1 MSTPKLISDTG
12 LSPEQEQALVLARA
26 RKRRA
31 EAEAAKPAPVASK
44 APPAPVAKPG
54 PAVPASGMGAMGSR
68 APADAAAYAA
78 TVPQPVYRPDGTA
91 VQSAP
96 RGFDMAPSSPQ
107 ARRDMVGATPPQTQ
121 PMAAA
126 PGAQYSWTPPA
137 GMGDPASFADARA
150 RMDAAAKAEAD
161 RVAAEAKAAREAQ
174 LAAERREA
182 SRAYG
187 AGMDMIISTDD
198 QGQLRPGSGADADG
212 SKGILTSPQHGANAV
227 IQAAE
232 SGLNLWPDALNGV
245 FRKLTGS
252 GNGLGNFNPDIVPR
266 FSLPKVPIPE
276 GMESFSGSIGEG
288 LAQFLL
294 SRKLVGSVAPGGGL
308 AANLGKDAVAVGV
321 GFDGSTGRMADMFD
335 LNAIPEGPLRDYAR
349 FLQTQPDD
357 SPIVG
362 RFKNMLEDMTMSGP
376 MLAPQSV
383 VRAGQAVGNA
393 LTPKPMTPANA
404 GGAGVQAAMAQSRV
418 APQVS
423 PVQAPPAAQAAPEA
437 PQAPPASPGAVPP
450 QQGPAGA
457 AQGAT
462 QPPPVQPP
470 PAAPVGMAVPPPA
483 TATQAASSAEVQL
496 PTLTRAEKRAADI
509 LIKRLEADGVSW
521 DDVKRVAAS
530 MGRRGDSGVYETIG
544 ELVAYVD
551 GSSGANMRGLQ
562 MAGGTI
568 PGATQERIVG
578 RVAENDKLLPKRVT
592 RAGTRATGQMAENA
606 VDTLQALNQR
616 LRTESGPR
624 YETFYSAPVDPRVF
638 ANEVLPIIDTEAGQ
652 IAARQALTAIRGKEA
667 RLRARVSGGKA
678 SAGQT
683 RELEHAAEAA
693 RSLGAYL
700 REGELRALV
709 ASGKA
714 SPDDIAE
721 LGQLSGPQIP
731 SPYALN
737 RIKRAFDNQIEAA
750 GQGSEIAKDIRGT
763 KTDFA
768 DGVSNATGGKYGE
781 ALGFYEGN
789 KRLRTA
795 FDFGNGALTKKSWQ
809 LKLEMDEGLQGRAW
823 SGGEIEAIAMG
834 VARQIE
840 DMIEANDQR
849 ALTMLI
855 KGKALENLATA
866 LGDPKAA
873 ARFEQSMRRLAANRE
888 WGRRVAKGSDTAM
901 RQASVAEM
909 ATEADDAVLR
919 NLDRMDK
926 TQTPPTPFGLGWDLL
941 VSPIIRGAKDSYQR
955 FRYAGLHDPEV
966 NKILA
971 PILGDAATPETLKA
985 ADRIISARLA
995 EKAQKQGPV
1004 AIGYGSPPKPKPAA
1018 PSAKPAPKAKR
1029 SPTGNKLK
1037 APGKPPANT
1046 GGKKPPQSNSPA
1058 FIGSS
1063 LASGVGAG
1071 GVTYAATGD
1080 EELAMKVGIGAGL
1093 AGGVLGNRLS
1103 KMGGSKPKAVKP
1115 PPGVRVDASSN
1126 VQRGPWKPGAPR
1138 PKPPS
1143 AGQERRA
1150 RLQELR
1156 EMGITAKQARQID
1169 DMSPES
1175 IKGRGQASPDFQ
1187 RGVQVATL
1195 RGQKVP
1201 DAEIAR
1207 QLGVTEGVEELDRLE
1222 ELVGAYDWGHPA
1234 IRPEFYAGTPSAL
1247 KPSEIM
1253 ELRQRQAKRETVTP
1267 FRKPP
1272 PGGGVKPPPV
1282 GAKAGAPPF
1291 KLVEGAEVIDT
1302 SGWTPA
1308 VFNSQR
1314 AELNKMLQERPKLS
1328 GQALA
1333 ELDSEITS
1341 LRNALDPPI
1350 APEFADVPMASR
1362 FNAPVEQPWPKG
1374 SPADTAIKKAIEGKN
1389 WTVQSV
1395 PLAKVIPTQDSVFFD
1410 YAKAAGRYAGDDRL
1424 PIVVKQGDQYFV
1436 ADGHH
1441 RLMAQGGADQVRA
1454 RVIDLAPSK
1463 GPGGKP
1469 PPGTKLSAFP
1479 GADEG
1484 SKLPMDEASRMQRAR
1499 GMGFDVDAPLYHGTN
1514 ADFDEF
1520 RVSED
1525 GNFGPGVYLTRN
1537 PRDASQY
1544 AGATDGANVRP
1555 VYIRG
1560 RLADEEAWGDAIESA
1575 SQKSPNATTE
1585 EWDRQAVAML
1595 KKQGYAGIDGDG
1607 QISIF
1612 DPSNIRGKFAKFDPS
1627 QEGSSKLLSAF
1638 PGGTAAQAAS
1648 GAGGAYY
1655 GWKNPVDANEDGVID
1670 DQDRAITATT
1680 LGLGGLTAAGLA
1692 RNALSRGP
1700 RGVKPSPASNA
1711 FGGGK
1716 GKPKPEPRPVLG
1728 GRVIKQVQQAAKSL
1742 PPEVR
1747 NKLAANAQLPAG
1759 ARKSAV
1765 EAAGDDPSIYRMA
1778 APFQNAKPGPIMRQA
1793 ERVPTITGKSAFPRP
1808 ANPIDEGVNASLD
1821 RIERNVGP
1829 PRSLDPIAEA
1839 AGIAERRRRAAVAE
1853 ASRWNAKVNTQ
1864 TREAQGLPDMPVP
1877 KALARNEQEATELA
1891 IAAKRAL
1898 AAANLETT
1906 SAQEARA
1913 WAEQRKE
1920 AIIEA
1925 LLGQSDGAKPVGVMA
1940 TRMQVGGASSKTPP
1954 VRPPKPV
1961 SYQDARDMAELLFDA
1976 DNAKMLDDVLS
1987 GRVKPKNRD
1996 DHHMALLMLGGA
2008 TGLGIT
2014 GLAIANDA
2022 PERTPPKDNYDPQQ
2036 YMTPGDPRYV
2046 WDWDKMKTNRQA
2058 VQAIQVNLNA
2068 LPPNADGA
2076 RYNLSVDAWG
2086 KKTEAALK
2094 HWQYENRFNPDGAMT
2109 AEQWELLDSQAL
2121 AARRNEPARTGQ
2133 RR

>member
-1 MSTPKLISDTG
+1 MIAPKPISDTG
-12 LSPEQEQALVLARA
+12 LSPEQEQALALARA
-26 RKRRA
+26 RRRRA
-31 EAEAAKPAPVASK
+31 EAEAAKPAPVTSQ
-44 APPAPVAKPG
+44 APPAPVAKPA

-68 APADAAAYAA
+68 APVDAAAFAA
-78 TVPQPVYRPDGTA
+78 TVPQIKPQTTNPQAPGYFDPLAPKTPNNQNPASPDFQFNWQRDYPQAEPTPEVELPAVPEGWTDSEWYTDRAAGMERRNQEALKATSNPVVDLIRAGDKALMDAGGRLAYKLDPKGQVPQFISENVTPA
-91 VQSAP
+91 AQKLAGGLGSKLPYGEV
-96 RGFDMAPSSPQ
+96 MAPL
-107 ARRDMVGATPPQTQ
+107 
-121 PMAAA
+121 
-126 PGAQYSWTPPA
+126 
-137 GMGDPASFADARA
+137 
-150 RMDAAAKAEAD
+150 AE
-161 RVAAEAKAAREAQ
+161 
-174 LAAERREA
+174 
-182 SRAYG
+182 
-187 AGMDMIISTDD
+187 
-198 QGQLRPGSGADADG
+198 
-212 SKGILTSPQHGANAV
+212 GI
-227 IQAAE
+227 
-232 SGLNLWPDALNGV
+232 
-245 FRKLTGS
+245 
-252 GNGLGNFNPDIVPR
+252 
-266 FSLPKVPIPE
+266 
-276 GMESFSGSIGEG
+276 
-288 LAQFLL
+288 
-294 SRKLVGSVAPGGGL
+294 GGGL
-308 AANLGKDAVAVGV
+308 SEFAATTARNPVQGATEATDLFEPTHMIARGTNNLTEAGRQALAGDMAGARQSYMQATPDLLFGTMGVLPAGSAIVNGVAREVAAPRAALQAQATRV
-321 GFDGSTGRMADMFD
+321 LNAADEVAPPTGRQA
-335 LNAIPEGPLRDYAR
+335 
-349 FLQTQPDD
+349 QPQP
-357 SPIVG
+357 S
-362 RFKNMLEDMTMSGP
+362 
-376 MLAPQSV
+376 
-383 VRAGQAVGNA
+383 
-393 LTPKPMTPANA
+393 
-404 GGAGVQAAMAQSRV
+404 
-418 APQVS
+418 VS
-423 PVQAPPAAQAAPEA
+423 PVAQPDLPNGFFRSADEGDQHRAYFNVNTGVAIQKNYASGGVDSFYVTKDGTIGDVATINHADQSSKANIWQPNNANAKQEAIDLLNERGKHAFGSPQRKALDARLKQIVADDQAGTYSAATTSQAPK
-437 PQAPPASPGAVPP
+437 ASPGAVAQPTVP
-450 QQGPAGA
+450 QGPAGA

-470 PAAPVGMAVPPPA
+470 PAAPIGMAVPPPA
-483 TATQAASSAEVQL
+483 TATQAASSADVQL

-667 RLRARVSGGKA
+667 RLRARVAGGKA

-781 ALGFYEGN
+781 ALGFYEGSN
-789 KRLRTA
+789 RLEEA
-795 FDFGNGALTKKSWQ
+795 FQFGNSALSKKSWQ
-809 LKLEMDEGLQGRAW
+809 LKLEMEQGLKGRAW

-840 DMIEANDQR
+840 DLIEANDQR

-1018 PSAKPAPKAKR
+1018 PSAKPAPKPKR
-1029 SPTGNKLK
+1029 SPPGNKLK
-1037 APGKPPANT
+1037 APGKPPAKT
-1046 GGKKPPQSNSPA
+1046 GGKKPPPGTTSMASPA
-1058 FIGSS
+1058 VTGA
-1063 LASGVGAG
+1063 LVGG
-1071 GVTYAATGD
+1071 
-1080 EELAMKVGIGAGL
+1080 GIGAAANPDDPGRGAL
-1093 AGGVLGNRLS
+1093 YGAMAGGAVAGLGNRLS
-1103 KMGGSKPKAVKP
+1103 KMGGSKPGVAASAPARIKRIEDMVAVGDKGVVDVARSMPKADVLEAASRIASQGVNG
-1115 PPGVRVDASSN
+1115 GVRITNLDEAIQIIDDAAEFRSFANDITRSDQGLAPYPELRTPMKSGAGE
-1126 VQRGPWKPGAPR
+1126 VVPFSKPKPAPGAGG
-1138 PKPPS
+1138 KP
-1143 AGQERRA
+1143 Q
-1150 RLQELR
+1150 
-1156 EMGITAKQARQID
+1156 
-1169 DMSPES
+1169 
-1175 IKGRGQASPDFQ
+1175 
-1187 RGVQVATL
+1187 
-1195 RGQKVP
+1195 
-1201 DAEIAR
+1201 
-1207 QLGVTEGVEELDRLE
+1207 
-1222 ELVGAYDWGHPA
+1222 
-1234 IRPEFYAGTPSAL
+1234 
-1247 KPSEIM
+1247 
-1253 ELRQRQAKRETVTP
+1253 
-1267 FRKPP
+1267 
-1272 PGGGVKPPPV
+1272 PV
-1282 GAKAGAPPF
+1282 GAKAAPPPF
-1291 KLVEGAEVIDT
+1291 KPIEGAERIDT
-1302 SGWTPA
+1302 TSWTPTE
-1308 VFNSQR
+1308 FNAARKQ
-1314 AELNKMLQERPKLS
+1314 LNEMMQDRRTMS
-1328 GQALA
+1328 GQQLA
-1333 ELDSEITS
+1333 ELDREITS

-1362 FNAPVEQPWPKG
+1362 FNAPVDQPWPKG

-1454 RVIDLAPSK
+1454 RVIDLAPPSK

-1469 PPGTKLSAFP
+1469 PTVQAGIGGKSQ
-1479 GADEG
+1479 
-1484 SKLPMDEASRMQRAR
+1484 LPMDEASRMQRRKAWQAEKGPVEDKTWWHAGAMKDELDPTKGELGLHIGERSAAKKVAVEAR
-1499 GMGFDVDAPLYHGTN
+1499 DQRMIGARSDGPTYQLHEPQELVTRGVFAQAPDLKNFSDPGEYLIRRKLSQEWDGRYEAMWKQLDRAALAARRADPEKSN
-1514 ADFDEF
+1514 A
-1520 RVSED
+1520 
-1525 GNFGPGVYLTRN
+1525 LW
-1537 PRDASQY
+1537 RDAVHKAARDHNISGWEYQNY
-1544 AGATDGANVRP
+1544 FEGGTSRVVFGK
-1555 VYIRG
+1555 
-1560 RLADEEAWGDAIESA
+1560 DAARSV
-1575 SQKSPNATTE
+1575 NA
-1585 EWDRQAVAML
+1585 A
-1595 KKQGYAGIDGDG
+1595 
-1607 QISIF
+1607 
-1612 DPSNIRGKFAKFDPS
+1612 FDPS

-1648 GAGGAYY
+1648 GAGGAAY
-1655 GWKNPVDANEDGVID
+1655 GYANPVDANEDGVID

-1700 RGVKPSPASNA
+1700 RGVKPPPASNA

-1716 GKPKPEPRPVLG
+1716 GKPPP
-1728 GRVIKQVQQAAKSL
+1728 AAK
-1742 PPEVR
+1742 P
-1747 NKLAANAQLPAG
+1747 
-1759 ARKSAV
+1759 KSAV
-1765 EAAGDDPSIYRMA
+1765 GGIAGRAAVGSAIGAGVGSIAEGQTGDAQAQMAEVAAQMAKLQKTIDGLQAVLDIYDTGTPEQIQAAVARGGKYTKPDGVIGRETSAQVAADRARIAVEMKAALAELDKGRARVKQLEEQAAFDKTRPGMALQAARQA
-1778 APFQNAKPGPIMRQA
+1778 APWIGALGGALGGAKMRGGAVSKAAAEAVRREASVNALLTPGPIK
-1793 ERVPTITGKSAFPRP
+1793 TGR
-1808 ANPIDEGVNASLD
+1808 D
-1821 RIERNVGP
+1821 
-1829 PRSLDPIAEA
+1829 A
-1839 AGIAERRRRAAVAE
+1839 ATRAAVKGQPANINEYWIRGGAGDKVPFE
-1853 ASRWNAKVNTQ
+1853 ANAKGDWRMRPKGKVMPASKLFPDGKPGLRKNDLAWIATGLS
-1864 TREAQGLPDMPVP
+1864 EAGLSTLGVD
-1877 KALARNEQEATELA
+1877 
-1891 IAAKRAL
+1891 AAHKEL
-1898 AAANLETT
+1898 AAAQAAVE
-1906 SAQEARA
+1906 
-1913 WAEQRKE
+1913 
-1920 AIIEA
+1920 
-1925 LLGQSDGAKPVGVMA
+1925 
-1940 TRMQVGGASSKTPP
+1940 
-1954 VRPPKPV
+1954 
-1961 SYQDARDMAELLFDA
+1961 
-1976 DNAKMLDDVLS
+1976 
-1987 GRVKPKNRD
+1987 
-1996 DHHMALLMLGGA
+1996 
-2008 TGLGIT
+2008 
-2014 GLAIANDA
+2014 ND
-2022 PERTPPKDNYDPQQ
+2022 
-2036 YMTPGDPRYV
+2036 
-2046 WDWDKMKTNRQA
+2046 
-2058 VQAIQVNLNA
+2058 
-2068 LPPNADGA
+2068 
-2076 RYNLSVDAWG
+2076 
-2086 KKTEAALK
+2086 KTEAN
-2094 HWQYENRFNPDGAMT
+2094 YERLERAHDM
-2109 AEQWELLDSQAL
+2109 LAL
-2121 AARRNEPARTGQ
+2121 AETMQRAGLGFAAGRLIGAYKTPYKSARPNVQNAEAEMARIAEYLQ
-2133 RR
+2133 RLKK